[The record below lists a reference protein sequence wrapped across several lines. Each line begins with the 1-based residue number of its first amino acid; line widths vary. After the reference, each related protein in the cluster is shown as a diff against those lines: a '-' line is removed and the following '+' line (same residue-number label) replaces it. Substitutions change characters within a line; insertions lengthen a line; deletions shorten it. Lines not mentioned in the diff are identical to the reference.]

1 MVFTLILWVFMFLVY
16 FSSRNNKT
24 NQWCAITFF
33 IFSLGPFKEFL
44 FYDLPAL
51 KLMTNGLQIPL
62 SISREMYSVLT
73 AILYY
78 LVMPCSVVF
87 ALYFSELLI
96 NRSFWLQLIK
106 ISLFLPS
113 VLLFLVFL
121 PTKTSMYQ
129 NTSMTFWHTVTI
141 YNFAFGILLTLVMVA
156 SVTTVKAPSQK
167 QQNLFITLI
176 LLPPVWYWLI
186 TIFLVHSLQLT
197 LLYKIWKD
205 NVFILSISL
214 LFYFA
219 LACTEG
225 IMGLILR
232 FDHYLWN
239 SERRIASKEAN
250 YTDHMLKNEL
260 VKIEWSIS
268 NLRKIDAYKNT
279 EELRILEH
287 SASYIREFISKN
299 QLYSGKIIINLQKC
313 SASGIINMAI
323 ASFRDSGKH
332 TAEFEC
338 HIETDFIIPADPL
351 HLLEVFENLFHNAAE
366 SMKNSGKI
374 TIILDNRIRKNFC
387 RITIRDEGCGIAKKN
402 RSKIFTPYFST
413 KGSGMNYGLG
423 LSYCYNVVKA
433 HKGHIYIE
441 SEEGKGTAFFI
452 LLPVK

>member
-1 MVFTLILWVFMFLVY
+1 MVFTLILWVFMLLIY
-16 FSSRNNKT
+16 FSSPNNKT

-33 IFSLGPFKEFL
+33 IFSLGTFKEFL

-51 KLMTNGLQIPL
+51 KLITNGLQIPL
-62 SISREMYSVLT
+62 SISREIYSVMT
-73 AILYY
+73 AVLYY

-87 ALYFSELLI
+87 ALYFSELLT
-96 NRSFWLQLIK
+96 NRTFWFRIIK
-106 ISLFLPS
+106 LCLFLPS
-113 VLLFLVFL
+113 LFLFLIFL

-129 NTSMTFWHTVTI
+129 GTSMAFWYTVTI
-141 YNFAFGILLTLVMVA
+141 YNFIFGILLSLVMIA
-156 SVTTVKAPSQK
+156 STVTVKAPSLK
-167 QQNLFITLI
+167 RQNLLVTLI

-205 NVFILSISL
+205 NIFILSISFL
-214 LFYFA
+214 IYLA
-219 LACTEG
+219 LAFTEG

-239 SERRIASKEAN
+239 SERRTASKEVN

-260 VKIEWSIS
+260 VKIEWCIS
-268 NLRKIDAYKNT
+268 NLKKADTYKDA
-279 EELRILEH
+279 EELKILEH

-299 QLYSGKIIINLQKC
+299 RLYSGKINLNPQDCSVSELIN
-313 SASGIINMAI
+313 AAI
-323 ASFRDSGKH
+323 ASFENSGKH

-338 HIETDFIIPADPL
+338 HMEMDFIIPADPI
-351 HLLEVFENLFHNAAE
+351 HLSEVFENLFHNAAE
-366 SMKNSGKI
+366 SMRNNGKI
-374 TIILDNRIRKNFC
+374 TVALDNRIRKNLC
-387 RITIRDEGCGIAKKN
+387 KITIRDEGCGIAKKN
-402 RSKIFTPYFST
+402 RNKIFTPYFST
-413 KGSGMNYGLG
+413 KGSGMNFGLG